1 MDIRAND
8 SRRIIMNEEQE
19 CVKVSHH
26 QQNDHCAV
34 PSFTSTEVIV
44 RDDIMNKAKELA
56 ETLST
61 ADEVQIYQKA
71 ELKVNNHTEVQEII
85 KLIKKKQKEIVG
97 FEHFKNQAMVDK
109 IEKEIEALEEQL
121 NAYPVVNEFKQ
132 SQEDINYL
140 LQLVIGIIRDT
151 VSEKIA
157 IDTDTVVST
166 SNCAD

>member
-1 MDIRAND
+1 M
-8 SRRIIMNEEQE
+8 
-19 CVKVSHH
+19 SHH
-26 QQNDHCAV
+26 LQDDHCAI
-34 PSFTSTEVIV
+34 PSYTNTEVIV
-44 RDDIMNKAKELA
+44 REDIINKAKELA
-56 ETLST
+56 ETLTT

-71 ELKVNNHTEVQEII
+71 EIKVNNHTEVQEII

-109 IEKEIEALEEQL
+109 IEKEIEALEQQL
-121 NAYPVVNEFKQ
+121 NEYPVVNEFKQ

-151 VSEKIA
+151 VSEKITM
-157 IDTDTVVST
+157 DTDTVVSA

>member
-1 MDIRAND
+1 LDIRAHD
-8 SRRIIMNEEQE
+8 SRRINMNDEQE
-19 CVKVSHH
+19 RVKVSHH
-26 QQNDHCAV
+26 QQDDHCAV

-44 RDDIMNKAKELA
+44 RDDIMIKAKELA

-71 ELKVNNHTEVQEII
+71 ELKVNNHVEVQEII
-85 KLIKKKQKEIVG
+85 KIIKKKQKEIVG
-97 FEHFKNQAMVDK
+97 FEHFKNEAMVVK
-109 IEKEIEALEEQL
+109 IEKEIEVLEEQL

>member
-1 MDIRAND
+1 M
-8 SRRIIMNEEQE
+8 
-19 CVKVSHH
+19 SHH
-26 QQNDHCAV
+26 HQDDHCAI
-34 PSFTSTEVIV
+34 PSYTSTEVIV
-44 RDDIMNKAKELA
+44 REDIINKAKELA
-56 ETLST
+56 ETLTT

-71 ELKVNNHTEVQEII
+71 EIKVNNHTEVQEII

-109 IEKEIEALEEQL
+109 IEKEIEVLELQL
-121 NAYPVVNEFKQ
+121 NEYPVVNEFKQ

-151 VSEKIA
+151 VSEKITM
-157 IDTDTVVST
+157 DTDTVVST

>member
-1 MDIRAND
+1 M
-8 SRRIIMNEEQE
+8 
-19 CVKVSHH
+19 SHH
-26 QQNDHCAV
+26 QQQDNQCAV

-44 RDDIMNKAKELA
+44 REDILLKAKELA
-56 ETLST
+56 ETLTT

-85 KLIKKKQKEIVG
+85 KRIKKKQKEIVG
-97 FEHFKNQAMVDK
+97 FEHFKNQTMVDK
-109 IEKEIEALEEQL
+109 IEKEIEELEQQL
-121 NAYPVVNEFKQ
+121 NEYPVVNEFKQ

-157 IDTDTVVST
+157 MDTETVVST

>member
-1 MDIRAND
+1 
-8 SRRIIMNEEQE
+8 
-19 CVKVSHH
+19 VSHH
-26 QQNDHCAV
+26 QQQDNQCAV

-44 RDDIMNKAKELA
+44 REDILLKAKELA
-56 ETLST
+56 ETLTT

-85 KLIKKKQKEIVG
+85 KRIKKKQKEIVG
-97 FEHFKNQAMVDK
+97 FEHFKNQTMVDK
-109 IEKEIEALEEQL
+109 IEKEIEELEQQL
-121 NAYPVVNEFKQ
+121 NEYPVVNEFKQ

-157 IDTDTVVST
+157 MDTETVVST

>member
-1 MDIRAND
+1 MA
-8 SRRIIMNEEQE
+8 
-19 CVKVSHH
+19 H
-26 QQNDHCAV
+26 QHKDQCSV
-34 PSFTSTEVIV
+34 PSYTSTEVIV
-44 RDDIMNKAKELA
+44 REDIMNKAKELA
-56 ETLST
+56 QTLST

-71 ELKVNNHTEVQEII
+71 ELKVNNHTEVQNII

-109 IEKEIEALEEQL
+109 IEKEIEELEQNL
-121 NAYPVVNEFKQ
+121 NLYPVVNEFKQ

-140 LQLVIGIIRDT
+140 LQLVIGIVRDT